1 MKKRH
6 SFVLS
11 IALAAGATVPLAAQ
25 QPPARQQPPAPQPLN
40 AAQHAPLDRIVAI
53 VGDQPITRYDL
64 EQRMLQDQQRGVRPP
79 TDSAAVHDYELQ
91 TLNTMIDE
99 ELLLQKAKELKVEI
113 PDNDLNAAVDQ
124 QIRTIKAKFTT
135 ESEFRTELAR
145 AGLGTPE
152 EYRRML
158 VEQMRRDETMKK
170 VMGKLRDDSKIIP
183 ANVTDSDVVEAFQ
196 RTRATLPRRP
206 AQVTFRQIVIA
217 PRPTQAA
224 KNLARAKA
232 ESILVEIK
240 KGGDF
245 ALLAKRESMDP
256 TTKEVGG
263 DLGWHRRGDF
273 VTEFERWVWSL
284 PPGQLSPVFES
295 PFGYH
300 IVRVDRV
307 AAGEVKARHI
317 LIRPKLDSADVV
329 RAHAEA
335 DTVAKLWKAGAPFDS
350 LAKKHHDY
358 AAKEET
364 SILDPMARDSLPESY
379 QRAFANK
386 APNDIITFEIPDPQ
400 RGLPKVVVA
409 QLLSANPGGEYEL
422 KDLREM
428 VRSRLADEGGVRRY
442 LDGLRKRTYVSVRL
456 DQQRPTGAGTS
467 SK

>member
-1 MKKRH
+1 MKRIH
-6 SFVLS
+6 SFAMLAV
-11 IALAAGATVPLAAQ
+11 ALGSALLGAQ
-25 QPPARQQPPAPQPLN
+25 QPGP
-40 AAQHAPLDRIVAI
+40 QHATLDRIVAV
-53 VGDQPITRYDL
+53 VGDQPITRFDL
-64 EQRMLQDQQRGVRPP
+64 EQRMLQDQQRGMRPP
-79 TDSAAVHDYELQ
+79 TDSAALKAYELQ

-99 ELLLQKAKELKVEI
+99 ELLLQKAKDLKVDV
-113 PDNDLNAAVDQ
+113 PDNEINASVDR
-124 QIRTIKAKFTT
+124 QIRDIKARFTT
-135 ESEFRTELAR
+135 ESEFRTELAK

-158 VEQMRRDETMKK
+158 VEQMKRDETIKRTMQ
-170 VMGKLRDDSKIIP
+170 KLREDNKVIP
-183 ANVTDSDVVEAFQ
+183 ANVTEDEVKEAFE
-196 RTRATLPRRP
+196 RSRASLPRRP

-217 PRPTQAA
+217 PRPTPAA
-224 KNLARAKA
+224 KEVARVKA
-232 ESILVEIK
+232 ESILAEIK

-256 TTKEVGG
+256 GTKEVGG

-284 PPGQLSPVFES
+284 PPGEMSPVFES

-317 LIRPKLDSADVV
+317 LIRPKLDSADLV

-335 DTVAKLWKAGAPFDS
+335 DTVLKLWRAGAPFDS

-379 QRAFANK
+379 RRAFAGK
-386 APNDIITFEIPDPQ
+386 APNDLVTFEIPDPQ
-400 RGLPKVVVA
+400 RGMPKVVVA
-409 QLLSANPGGEYEL
+409 QLLSANPGGEYTLKEMREL
-422 KDLREM
+422 
-428 VRSRLADEGGVRRY
+428 VRNRLAEEGGVRRY
-442 LDGLRKRTYVSVRL
+442 LDGLRNRSYVSVRL
-456 DQQRPTGAGTS
+456 DRPAPGAGAS
-467 SK
+467 QR